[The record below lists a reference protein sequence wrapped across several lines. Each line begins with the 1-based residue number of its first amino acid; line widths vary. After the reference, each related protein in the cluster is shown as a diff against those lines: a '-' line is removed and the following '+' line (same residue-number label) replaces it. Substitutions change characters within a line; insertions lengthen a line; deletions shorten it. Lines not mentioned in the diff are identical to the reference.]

1 MTIYEL
7 YFEWNSGKRILL
19 LPECTERE
27 SLIAITDTEIKYKIM
42 TLLGLGHFTIEEVK
56 SYVV

>member
-7 YFEWNSGKRILL
+7 YFEQCNGERILL

-27 SLIAITDTEIKYKIM
+27 ALVAVEDLMIKDAPVFSDAQGRFVM
-42 TLLGLGHFTIEEVK
+42 EVET
-56 SYVV
+56 YVV

>member
-7 YFEWNSGKRILL
+7 YFEQYNGERILL

-27 SLIAITDTEIKYKIM
+27 ALVAVEDLMIKDASVFSYDQGRFVM
-42 TLLGLGHFTIEEVK
+42 EVET
-56 SYVV
+56 YVV

>member
-7 YFEWNSGKRILL
+7 YFEWCNGERILL

-27 SLIAITDTEIKYKIM
+27 ALVAVEDLMIKDAPIFSYDQGRFVM
-42 TLLGLGHFTIEEVK
+42 EVET
-56 SYVV
+56 YVV